1 LHHNCAEYGL
11 QKLFNP
17 PQRVRDKRLTYN
29 HSVTKPVNM
38 TLCKWWHSCATIG
51 HTFYLFWIW
60 V

>member
-1 LHHNCAEYGL
+1 MIY
-11 QKLFNP
+11 P

-38 TLCKWWHSCATIG
+38 SLCKWWNLCIIIG
-51 HTFYLFWIW
+51 HTSYLFWIW